1 MNLINTTV
9 ISQNMSLFSNW
20 VDSTPVPKMV
30 DTVTYDLYES
40 DNPFRHK
47 FSNKQ
52 IKNDTLRHSTNT
64 TAAVG
69 AEAFSLFANPYY
81 LTHKIIN
88 LPAYIPASYR
98 KVAEIYSKY
107 SMNKTD

>member
-52 IKNDTLRHSTNT
+52 IKMIRLGILRIQLLRL
-64 TAAVG
+64 VQKL
-69 AEAFSLFANPYY
+69 FQLFANPYY